1 VKGANLQSSDLAG
14 IEAQGADF
22 SGSNL
27 QKSDLT
33 DANLAGANLAGAN
46 LAGANIKNVTWSNT
60 TCPDGTNPGPRGL
73 RKLRH
78 PMFVQH
84 WCRLNREA
92 LDAGTWSALCH
103 TPPLLAKTVRSFE
116 ARRMD

>member
-1 VKGANLQSSDLAG
+1 MKGANLQSSDLAG

-33 DANLAGANLAGAN
+33 DANLAGAN

>member
-33 DANLAGANLAGAN
+33 DANLAGAN